1 VILSLRENV
10 IQSEILEELI
20 IFLVMKTIIVP
31 IDLSDESLNGLNLA
45 LMLANKTGANILMVH
60 VISKNSGD
68 YYDQMEKENQLA
80 QSKFERVLQRYK
92 EKVNLNFT
100 LKYVIKEGK
109 IFNEIADQAD
119 KYEDVLTVLST
130 HGTSGFEELF
140 IGGNAYKITSH
151 SRNPVITIRRSKIPP
166 NIDNIVLPL
175 DITYQTREKVPYT
188 TDLAKLFG
196 SKIHLITIRLSNL
209 KSIEKNL
216 HQYAEQVALYLD
228 SNKIP
233 FTVEHLHGGNL
244 TDLTLDYSWSVGAD
258 LISIMTEQEKSA
270 SNLLLGNFAH
280 QMINKAFIPVLSF
293 PNYHLRIIAEDIWTL
308 GAFNP

>member
-1 VILSLRENV
+1 
-10 IQSEILEELI
+10 
-20 IFLVMKTIIVP
+20 MKTIIVP

-60 VISKNSGD
+60 VIGKNTGD
-68 YYDQMEKENQLA
+68 YYDPKEKENQLA
-80 QSKFERVLQRYK
+80 QSKFEGILQRYK
-92 EKVNLNFT
+92 VKTNSNFT
-100 LKYVIKEGK
+100 LSYVIKEGK

-151 SRNPVITIRRSKIPP
+151 SRNPVITVRRSKIPS

-175 DITYQTREKVPYT
+175 DITFQTREKVPYT
-188 TDLAKLFG
+188 AELAKLFG
-196 SKIHLITIRLSNL
+196 SKIHLLTLRISNL
-209 KSIEKNL
+209 KSIEKKL
-216 HQYAEQVALYLD
+216 HQYAAQVALYLD
-228 SNKIP
+228 SHKIP
-233 FTVEHLHGGNL
+233 YTVEHLHGGNL
-244 TDLTLDYSWSVGAD
+244 TDLTLDYSRSVDAD

-293 PNYHLRIIAEDIWTL
+293 PNYHLRITAEDIWTL